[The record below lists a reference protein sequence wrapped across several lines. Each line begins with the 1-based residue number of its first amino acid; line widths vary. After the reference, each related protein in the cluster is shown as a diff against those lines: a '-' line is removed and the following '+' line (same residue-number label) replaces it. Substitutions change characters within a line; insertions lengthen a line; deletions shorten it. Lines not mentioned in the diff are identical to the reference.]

1 MSEHAADNARDTPA
15 EHDNPMAAKLGMW
28 MFLFTEVLLFGTVF
42 IGYAVYQHQYHRDF
56 QSTSHEL
63 NKLIGAANTVVLL
76 TSSMTMALAIAAL
89 ERGRK
94 KRAIGLMTLTV
105 LCALAFMIVKAFE
118 WGHKFE
124 HGIYPTSEVMRARAV
139 GEQVFYGLYF
149 TMTGLHAF
157 HVVIGAAVI
166 LVAMRLVARERV
178 RRDRIAFL
186 ENAGLYWHLVDVIW
200 IFLFPLFYLIG

>member
-1 MSEHAADNARDTPA
+1 MSEHAADSASGAHA
-15 EHDNPMAAKLGMW
+15 EHYNPMASKLGMW

-63 NKLIGAANTVVLL
+63 NKLLGAINTVVLL

-94 KRAIGLMTLTV
+94 RRSIALMAATV
-105 LCALAFMIVKAFE
+105 LCALTFMIVKAFE
-118 WGHKFE
+118 WRHKFE
-124 HGIYPTSEVMRARAV
+124 HDIYPTSAIMRARAA

-149 TMTGLHAF
+149 TMTGLHAL
-157 HVVIGAAVI
+157 HVVIGTTVI
-166 LVAMRLVARERV
+166 LVAMRLVAKERV
-178 RRDRIAFL
+178 RQDRIVFL
-186 ENAGLYWHLVDVIW
+186 ENVGLYWHLVDVIW